1 MNFVKNIHYS
11 QDLELAIIGAI
22 LLEKTAFCRLYGIM
36 QPEVF
41 YFDINRDIYDQLSR
55 MWDSNEPIDCVT
67 ATLKAHRE
75 PKFSF
80 GAECMS
86 SYLTRSTNAVV
97 STVNLEYHGLLLRQ
111 MFIEREM
118 IKLTHNGL
126 IGDGMSQIALIQ
138 DKLTKLTQ
146 IKANNDFKGMDELMV
161 ELSQH
166 MDKVKGQELS
176 GITTG
181 FPTLD
186 KFTGGF
192 QQGGMYIV
200 GARPSVGKSAF
211 MNSMVLGA
219 ANVGK
224 NVAVI
229 SLEMQNRAIS
239 ARISSLVTEVE
250 YWRIN
255 RNRMIDEQQ
264 AQYFYEQISKMA
276 ELPIK
281 ISDTAEVNIGDI
293 KAKIA
298 RLKQNGE
305 VDILFIDYLQ
315 LIEAD
320 DENGRNR
327 EREVAKISRSIKLM
341 AKQFDIPVVILCQL
355 NRLSEQGV
363 DKKPKLYN
371 LRESGSLEQDAD
383 GVLLLHRDWQSG
395 IKADENGNSTE
406 READIIIAKWRDGE
420 VTEYKVGFDGAKMKF
435 FEFNEF
441 KQTQPNLNYKS
452 FNGFQDEQPF

>member
-1 MNFVKNIHYS
+1 MTVTGGKTGITTGGITTGGVTIGGV
-11 QDLELAIIGAI
+11 AIGKGVTTGGVAIGKGIIGVAI
-22 LLEKTAFCRLYGIM
+22 G
-36 QPEVF
+36 
-41 YFDINRDIYDQLSR
+41 
-55 MWDSNEPIDCVT
+55 
-67 ATLKAHRE
+67 
-75 PKFSF
+75 
-80 GAECMS
+80 
-86 SYLTRSTNAVV
+86 
-97 STVNLEYHGLLLRQ
+97 
-111 MFIEREM
+111 
-118 IKLTHNGL
+118 
-126 IGDGMSQIALIQ
+126 
-138 DKLTKLTQ
+138 
-146 IKANNDFKGMDELMV
+146 KGV
-161 ELSQH
+161 
-166 MDKVKGQELS
+166 
-176 GITTG
+176 TTG

>member
-22 LLEKTAFCRLYGIM
+22 LLEKTAFGRLYGIM

-41 YFDINRDIYDQLSR
+41 YFDINRDIFEQLYK
-55 MWDSNEPIDCVT
+55 MWDANEPIDCIT

-80 GAECMS
+80 GAESMAE
-86 SYLTRSTNAVV
+86 YLTRSTNAIV
-97 STVNLEYHGLLLRQ
+97 STAHLEYHGLLLRQ
-111 MFIEREM
+111 MYIEREM

-126 IGDGMSQIALIQ
+126 IGDGMSQIQIIQ

-161 ELSQH
+161 ELLQH

-181 FPTLD
+181 FQTLD

-219 ANVGK
+219 ANEGK

-264 AQYFYEQISKMA
+264 TQYFYEQMSKMS

-281 ISDTAEVNIGDI
+281 ISDTAEVNMGDI
-293 KAKIA
+293 KAKVA

-305 VDILFIDYLQ
+305 IDILFIDYLQ

-320 DENGRNR
+320 DENGKNR
-327 EREVAKISRSIKLM
+327 EREIAKISRGIKLM

-355 NRLSEQGV
+355 NRLSEQSA
-363 DKKPKLYN
+363 DKKPRLYN

-395 IKADENGNSTE
+395 IKTDENGNSTE

-435 FEFNEF
+435 FEFNEQNNF
-441 KQTQPNLNYKS
+441 QPNINYKS